1 MVNQGVRVSA
11 LNSTSTLSTD
21 DLSLETVVDE
31 LSETGYTSKKIT
43 EGAKASQ
50 YLEAFTYSNLNTTAK
65 TIIGAINEAAESGGA
80 GAFVIH
86 WGASITETGP
96 DIWAA
101 YEGGEVL
108 IIELGSA
115 SPFDYLELTKVYVES
130 SYINLSFNGID
141 DGGFYVRAQIIL
153 NPSTKAIIDSS
164 FLRGGVLGQIDD
176 TTTASG
182 KVWSSS
188 KIAGEIAKFD
198 YDEITQTLT
207 AGNTTVSFT
216 GAGSINGTVLT
227 GAMTVEFF
235 CDVFGLNPT
244 AAGWT
249 VDSGTGNDVLT
260 LTFEAQ
266 ASDVSVKVRFS

>member
-1 MVNQGVRVSA
+1 MANQDERVSA
-11 LNSTSTLSTD
+11 LNSTSSLSKLD
-21 DLSLETVVDE
+21 IFLATVVDE
-31 LSETGYTSKKIT
+31 LSATGYTSKNIT
-43 EGAKASQ
+43 AENVAAALLKQ
-50 YLEAFTYSNLNTTAK
+50 FTYADLQTTAK
-65 TIIGAINEAAESGGA
+65 TIIDAINEAAESGGA
-80 GAFVIH
+80 GAFIIH
-86 WGASITETGP
+86 WGASITESGP

-115 SPFDYLELTKVYVES
+115 SPFDYLELTKIYITS
-130 SYINLSFNGID
+130 SFINLSFNGID
-141 DGGFYVRAQIIL
+141 DGGYYVRAQIIL
-153 NPSTKAIIDSS
+153 DPTAKAIIDSS

-176 TTTASG
+176 TTTAAG
-182 KVWSSS
+182 KVWSSP
-188 KIAGEIAKFD
+188 KIATEISKFD

-227 GAMTVEFF
+227 GSMTVEFF

-266 ASDVSVKVRFS
+266 ANDVSVKVRYS

>member
-1 MVNQGVRVSA
+1 MANQDIPVSG
-11 LNSTSTLSTD
+11 LQNTSTLSTE
-21 DLSLETVVDE
+21 DLALVTAVDE
-31 LSETGYTSKKIT
+31 LSPTGYTSKHIT
-43 EGAKASQ
+43 EGNRARQ
-50 YLEAFTYSNLNTTAK
+50 YLGSFTWQDLNTDAK
-65 TIIGAINEAAESGGA
+65 DILGAINEAAESGGA
-80 GAFVIH
+80 GAFIIH

-101 YEGGEVL
+101 YESGEQLVV
-108 IIELGSA
+108 ELLYNTKFYLALTNVNVQANYIFFSFDVA
-115 SPFDYLELTKVYVES
+115 SDNAQYLH
-130 SYINLSFNGID
+130 
-141 DGGFYVRAQIIL
+141 AQIVL

-164 FLRGGVLGQIDD
+164 YYMGGYLAQIDD
-176 TTTASG
+176 TTTTTT

-188 KIAGEIAKFD
+188 KLAGEIAKFD

-227 GAMTVEFF
+227 GSMTVEFF

-244 AAGWT
+244 AVGWT
-249 VDSGTGNDVLT
+249 VDSGTGDDVLT

-266 ASDVSVKVRFS
+266 ANDVSVKVRFS